1 MSDWYAVTDE
11 AHIKRERKKAQELKA
26 SQWWKNVLGKGLC
39 HYCGKKFA
47 AKELTMDHVV
57 PVARGGTSTK
67 GNVVPACKACNAG
80 KKLTTP
86 VEEALKKLAAERK
99 SGDGSD

>member
-1 MSDWYAVTDE
+1 MVDWYQTADQ

-26 SQWWKNVLGKGLC
+26 SQWWKNILGQGLC

-47 AKELTMDHVV
+47 PEQLTMDHIV

-67 GNVVPACKACNAG
+67 GNVVPSCLQCNQN

-86 VEEALKKLAAERK
+86 VEEALKKLREER
-99 SGDGSD
+99 DED